1 MLRLERRA
9 ATGGAPTG
17 RLREIRFVANGTTR
31 TSLSPQHLATHHLQ
45 HLAGVVLVTLSALLW
60 AYSGGAHARRD
71 TAARVLAEVFDAAT
85 PPGSPSRAPSPN
97 SPALLKLGSF

>member
-1 MLRLERRA
+1 MEGWEVGTCKVVPQWLLA
-9 ATGGAPTG
+9 
-17 RLREIRFVANGTTR
+17 FVANG

-85 PPGSPSRAPSPN
+85 PPGSPSRTPSPH